1 MDMTD
6 LTTIPNQPTSTTIEQ
21 TALALAQAR
30 FGPTAYVTR
39 LTGETG
45 RHGFFQAHVS
55 TRDDGTMPI
64 GASFLV

>member
-1 MDMTD
+1 MTD
-6 LTTIPNQPTSTTIEQ
+6 MRTTTDLPRGATIEAA
-21 TALALAQAR
+21 ALALAQAR

-45 RHGFFQAHVS
+45 RHGFFQAHVPV
-55 TRDDGTMPI
+55 RNGGMMPI